1 MIWGRNRK
9 IRSAREWVQDG
20 LRGVAWL
27 GARALR
33 PVALAGGVALLALG
47 THAGWTRLHQSPM
60 FRLQHLVIE
69 GNHEMSVEEVA
80 AACELEP
87 GITNVILTRGSQ
99 VRESCLVDP
108 RIREARVEVEP
119 PSRIRVAIRERV
131 AELYAALPDGLWA
144 VSALGEVFSPV
155 VPEAF
160 RPLPILTGAAD
171 LLHDHPE
178 PAPLGPK
185 PTLKDRIAY
194 RNALESRRELDARR
208 SLVLREALSLARVT
222 NRANV
227 PAWRGQALEL
237 AHDGIMGFSVR
248 PLAGGM
254 TARFGHAPF
263 GRKATR
269 LMRALVAV
277 EGPTRTVSEAFLDNE
292 ARPNEVTVMLRQAP
306 VAAAAG
312 GLEAHP

>member
-1 MIWGRNRK
+1 MTWGRNRK
-9 IRSAREWVQDG
+9 IRNAREWVRDS

-27 GARALR
+27 AVRAVR
-33 PVALAGGVALLALG
+33 PVVLVGGVALLALG
-47 THAGWTRLHQSPM
+47 AHEGWTRLHESPT
-60 FRLQHLVIE
+60 FRLHQLVIE
-69 GNHEMSVEEVA
+69 GNQEMSDEEVA
-80 AACELEP
+80 VACELET
-87 GITNVILTRGSQ
+87 GITNVLLTRGAR

-108 RIREARVEVEP
+108 RIRDARVEIEP
-119 PSRIRVAIRERV
+119 PSRIRVTIRERV
-131 AELYAALPDGLWA
+131 TELYAALPDGLWA
-144 VSALGEVFSPV
+144 VSPLGEIFAPV
-155 VPEAF
+155 APEAM

-178 PAPLGPK
+178 PAPLGQK
-185 PTLKDRIAY
+185 PTLKDRIAH
-194 RNALESRRELDARR
+194 RNAQELRRELEARR
-208 SLVLREALSLARVT
+208 SLILREALSLARVT
-222 NRANV
+222 SRA
-227 PAWRGQALEL
+227 PASAWRGQALEL
-237 AHDGIMGFSVR
+237 MHDGIMGFSVR
-248 PLAGGM
+248 PLNGGM

-269 LMRALVAV
+269 LNMALVAV